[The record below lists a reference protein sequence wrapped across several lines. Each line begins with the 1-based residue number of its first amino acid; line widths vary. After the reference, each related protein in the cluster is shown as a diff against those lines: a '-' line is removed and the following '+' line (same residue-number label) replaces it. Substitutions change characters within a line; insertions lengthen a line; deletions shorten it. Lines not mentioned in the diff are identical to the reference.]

1 LLLDEPL
8 AALDIARRH
17 EILPWLEKMRDELR
31 MPMLYVTHSADELA
45 RLADHLVV
53 LGEGTVK
60 ACGAAQEVLSR
71 VDSPVVVGDDAG
83 VLLHGT
89 VTRRDAQWHLLQVDF
104 PGGQL
109 WVRDDGIAPGRPVR
123 LRVLARDVSLTLEV
137 PKDTSIQNH
146 FPGRVEAI
154 ADDAHPSQ
162 ALVRVRCGD
171 SVVLAR
177 VTRKAIFELNL
188 TVGAPVWV
196 QVKSVAMR

>member
-1 LLLDEPL
+1 
-8 AALDIARRH
+8 
-17 EILPWLEKMRDELR
+17 M
-31 MPMLYVTHSADELA
+31 
-45 RLADHLVV
+45 
-53 LGEGTVK
+53 
-60 ACGAAQEVLSR
+60 
-71 VDSPVVVGDDAG
+71 
-83 VLLHGT
+83 
-89 VTRRDAQWHLLQVDF
+89 
-104 PGGQL
+104 
-109 WVRDDGIAPGRPVR
+109 APGRPVR